1 MERKSV
7 FSGSWYPSSQEQ
19 LDRIVESGSRLDVP
33 VRFAV
38 LPHAGL
44 YYSGSFISCFF
55 RSLPPSVRRVLIIS
69 PSHYYAL
76 DDDLP
81 VTSGLDCAGTAYWNV
96 PVFSTALDCTL
107 RADDVIQREH
117 GIEMFLPFIG
127 KRQLSAG
134 FLIISR
140 LSSPDAL
147 RRIADAADSLID
159 EGTAVIASS
168 DFTHYGS
175 RFGFSPY
182 GRNNA
187 EERVEEHDLRLADLL
202 ASGDWKAVF
211 EEHRK
216 TTVCGIVPAMIVSA
230 LALRH
235 RLTGFVADY
244 GNSNRISGAADE
256 SFVSYVSVMWR

>member
-1 MERKSV
+1 
-7 FSGSWYPSSQEQ
+7 
-19 LDRIVESGSRLDVP
+19 
-33 VRFAV
+33 
-38 LPHAGL
+38 
-44 YYSGSFISCFF
+44 
-55 RSLPPSVRRVLIIS
+55 
-69 PSHYYAL
+69 
-76 DDDLP
+76 
-81 VTSGLDCAGTAYWNV
+81 
-96 PVFSTALDCTL
+96 
-107 RADDVIQREH
+107 
-117 GIEMFLPFIG
+117 MFLPFIG

-134 FLIISR
+134 FLVISR

-147 RRIADAADSLID
+147 SRIADAADSLID